1 MAKKKT
7 APELEGDLRS
17 QLDAANERFTQNPL
31 RSSADLATERV
42 SGEYTPEE
50 IRKMMTRPPA
60 PAAQSAMDAARAN
73 ATGLSGGLP
82 KELLRPVS
90 PDVQATIDAARAN
103 VSKMSGGLVSA
114 AETPGAVE
122 SGVSAM
128 DEWVNTRKNPDG
140 SYMNPEQAKA
150 KFAQDQAARAQA
162 ERTLNVNNP
171 LSPAVRETGFTMPG
185 EPDRTLAQRGTR
197 AISTYPM
204 EQPGAFPNPNAGT
217 RFTMPGSP
225 DRTVTQVPGV
235 DYARPNNALV
245 PVPGTPEPSRA
256 LVPVT
261 QTDTGVA
268 PEILGEDPNMTPEQR
283 KAAFLNKKQRGFT
296 MSGEGLE
303 AQKAAEA
310 RAAAEASAGGAAS
323 SAEAMAQEALSGN
336 KGIGAVLK
344 GVGRKAIPFVGDA
357 AQGYVYGK
365 EGNSVGRG
373 IAAGLGSL
381 GGRLIGGAAGTL
393 VTPGVGTFVGEVGG
407 SFAGAEGGARLYD
420 RVFGGPKP
428 PVQENV
434 EEVAPAPVAAPAP
447 QELSR
452 DTRTNQ
458 EKFDDAIWNARSKQ
472 WADQEQNFKEAQSPE
487 HHARFRAEV
496 EAKRALESAMGAGV
510 SQDPIANARTAR
522 AMVTAAER
530 LGRLTGKNPAT
541 LIPELDPRFSN
552 PVEDTAREMLRM
564 KSENYQRM
572 SQSEAVANALL
583 TAPYQYRSPIQD
595 EAQKNAIQAF
605 APAERVNE
613 AQAQNEDRDLTRAQ
627 ADQNAQL
634 SRESTERTRLDA
646 IAAGQERTKAT
657 LIGRQLASIQ
667 QQISKLSPNPSAA
680 KMNAPRIAELQAQ
693 YKEMAKMDTTGI
705 FGGEDVDSESDSG
718 DITPQPTNAPTK
730 ESMKPGQTVVGKDGK
745 TYRWTGTGFVPA

>member
-1 MAKKKT
+1 MA
-7 APELEGDLRS
+7 
-17 QLDAANERFTQNPL
+17 
-31 RSSADLATERV
+31 
-42 SGEYTPEE
+42 
-50 IRKMMTRPPA
+50 RPVA

-73 ATGLSGGLP
+73 AMGLSGGLP

-103 VSKMSGGLVSA
+103 VSKMSGGLVSSA
-114 AETPGAVE
+114 ATPDAVGR
-122 SGVSAM
+122 GVSAM
-128 DEWVNTRKNPDG
+128 NDWRNTGLDEQGNVLSNEERVARHKAEMDAATRARSVEGNQALATRNT
-140 SYMNPEQAKA
+140 QH
-150 KFAQDQAARAQA
+150 
-162 ERTLNVNNP
+162 TL
-171 LSPAVRETGFTMPG
+171 PG
-185 EPDRTLAQRGTR
+185 EPDRTLALRG
-197 AISTYPM
+197 
-204 EQPGAFPNPNAGT
+204 
-217 RFTMPGSP
+217 
-225 DRTVTQVPGV
+225 DRTLATVPE
-235 DYARPNNALV
+235 R
-245 PVPGTPEPSRA
+245 
-256 LVPVT
+256 
-261 QTDTGVA
+261 
-268 PEILGEDPNMTPEQR
+268 
-283 KAAFLNKKQRGFT
+283 
-296 MSGEGLE
+296 
-303 AQKAAEA
+303 
-310 RAAAEASAGGAAS
+310 GAAS
-323 SAEAMAQEALSGN
+323 STEALAQEALSGN
-336 KGIGAVLK
+336 KGVGAILK
-344 GVGRKAIPFVGDA
+344 GVGRKAIPFVGDV

-428 PVQENV
+428 PIQEKV
-434 EEVAPAPVAAPAP
+434 EDAAPAP
-447 QELSR
+447 AAAPAPEEPPR
-452 DTRTNQ
+452 DIRTNQ

-472 WADQEQNFKEAQSPE
+472 WADQEQKFKEAGTPE
-487 HHARFRAEV
+487 HQARFRAEV
-496 EAKRALESAMGAGV
+496 EAKRALESAQGAGV

-522 AMVTAAER
+522 IMADSAER
-530 LGRLTGKNPAT
+530 LGKATGQDPAT
-541 LIPELDPRFSN
+541 LIPAADPRFSN
-552 PVEDTAREMLRM
+552 PVEDTAREIL
-564 KSENYQRM
+564 QRKAQNLGGM
-572 SQSEAVANALL
+572 SQSEAVANALIA
-583 TAPYQYRSPIQD
+583 APNQYRSPIQD

-613 AQAQNEDRDLTRAQ
+613 AQAQNEDRDLARMQ
-627 ADQNAQL
+627 VNENARLQ
-634 SRESTERTRLDA
+634 RESTEQTRQDA

-718 DITPQPTNAPTK
+718 NITPQPTNAPTK

>member
-1 MAKKKT
+1 MAKQ
-7 APELEGDLRS
+7 PEGDLKS
-17 QLDAANERFTQNPL
+17 QLDAVNERFPKNPL

-42 SGEYTPEE
+42 SGDYSPEE
-50 IRKMMTRPPA
+50 IRKMMARPVA

-73 ATGLSGGLP
+73 AMGLSGGLP

-103 VSKMSGGLVSA
+103 VSKMSGGLVSSA
-114 AETPGAVE
+114 ATPDAVGR
-122 SGVSAM
+122 GVSAM
-128 DEWVNTRKNPDG
+128 NDWRNTGLDEQGNVLSNEERVARHKAEMDAATRARSVEGNQALATRNT
-140 SYMNPEQAKA
+140 QH
-150 KFAQDQAARAQA
+150 
-162 ERTLNVNNP
+162 TL
-171 LSPAVRETGFTMPG
+171 PG
-185 EPDRTLAQRGTR
+185 EPDRTLALRG
-197 AISTYPM
+197 
-204 EQPGAFPNPNAGT
+204 
-217 RFTMPGSP
+217 
-225 DRTVTQVPGV
+225 DRTLATVPE
-235 DYARPNNALV
+235 R
-245 PVPGTPEPSRA
+245 
-256 LVPVT
+256 
-261 QTDTGVA
+261 
-268 PEILGEDPNMTPEQR
+268 
-283 KAAFLNKKQRGFT
+283 
-296 MSGEGLE
+296 
-303 AQKAAEA
+303 
-310 RAAAEASAGGAAS
+310 GAAS
-323 SAEAMAQEALSGN
+323 STEALAQEALSGN
-336 KGIGAVLK
+336 KGVGAILK
-344 GVGRKAIPFVGDA
+344 GVGRKAIPFVGDV

-428 PVQENV
+428 PIQEKV
-434 EEVAPAPVAAPAP
+434 EDAAPAP
-447 QELSR
+447 AAAPAPEEPPR
-452 DTRTNQ
+452 DIRTNQ

-472 WADQEQNFKEAQSPE
+472 WADQEQKFKEAGTPE
-487 HHARFRAEV
+487 HQARFRAEV
-496 EAKRALESAMGAGV
+496 EAKRALESAQGAGV

-522 AMVTAAER
+522 IMADSAER
-530 LGRLTGKNPAT
+530 LGKATGQDPAT
-541 LIPELDPRFSN
+541 LIPAADPRFSN
-552 PVEDTAREMLRM
+552 PVEDTAREIL
-564 KSENYQRM
+564 QRKAQNLGGM
-572 SQSEAVANALL
+572 SQSEAVANALIA
-583 TAPYQYRSPIQD
+583 APNQYRSPIQD

-613 AQAQNEDRDLTRAQ
+613 AQAQNEDRDLARMQ
-627 ADQNAQL
+627 VNENARLQ
-634 SRESTERTRLDA
+634 RESTEQTRQDA

-718 DITPQPTNAPTK
+718 NITPQPTNAPTK